1 MMSLEVRGDT
11 RVHLLHVSQ
20 KSVSQSEEILM
31 VLHEKHLVY
40 QHRNFIVNQ
49 EVMQGGSYYLEHS
62 NTTEGYLLAE

>member
-49 EVMQGGSYYLEHS
+49 EVMQGGSYHLEHS